1 MTIDPVCKMDIDET
15 EAEFHSTYGGRKYHF
30 CSEECKETFDSQPER
45 YAAAAA

>member
-1 MTIDPVCKMDIDET
+1 MTIDPVCKMDIDEA